1 MTLSTGTAITT
12 EQEQLADAV
21 TQFAARHS
29 PVDKTRAAFDSIAAG
44 ELPTW
49 WEEFAANGF
58 HAVHLAE
65 EVGGQGGTLA
75 DMACVIEAAAA
86 ALLPGPLLSTATA
99 SAVASLAGAEAAAL
113 LAELAEGATGAVV
126 LPEHSSVHA
135 VRDGDSWRLN
145 GSTASI
151 LGICAAQRI
160 LVAAH
165 AGEGAE
171 PWFVLDTGTAAG
183 LSVEQQRGTDLTTDV
198 GVLHLTDHRVT
209 ETAVLSSIPTERARC
224 VVVALA
230 ASAAAGTVRRSVEMA
245 VEFIRTREQFGKPV
259 GSFQALQHKAA
270 VLLVNSEMASAAA
283 WDAVRAVDESLE
295 QHRLAAASA
304 AVMALA
310 TGADLTLDALL
321 MFGAIGYT
329 WEHDVHL
336 YWRRATSLAAA
347 LGPTTHWERDAGE
360 LARTIKRSTVIHLG
374 DVESEFRARVAAV
387 LDEAAELRNET
398 PTDDRRAPGLAYG
411 SQRDLL
417 VEAGLV
423 APHLP
428 PPWGVGASP
437 VQQVILT
444 EEFDKRPDIVRP
456 SLNIAE
462 WILPTI
468 LERGTRA
475 QRERFA
481 GPMLRGTER
490 WCQLFS
496 EPGAGSDLA
505 ALSTRAQKVD
515 GGWLINGH
523 KIWTSSAHVAQY
535 GALLA
540 RTDPDAP
547 KHRGISYF
555 LIDMASPGLQVSPIQ
570 QASGHADFNECFFS
584 DVFVPDDM
592 LVGEPGEGWELAM
605 GTVAVERTA
614 IGNYVNIDRSAA
626 LRHLAATPGPDHD
639 ATVRALGQIEAHTTA
654 IKAMVLRETL
664 RLVEGQNAGPASSIA
679 KYAMVLLLRRAAT
692 AILGLTGRLAML
704 ERSDPP
710 VVEPYFDMPSEL
722 IGGGTAEIQLTIIAS
737 MILGLPR
744 K

>member
-1 MTLSTGTAITT
+1 MALAITT

-21 TQFAARHS
+21 TKFAARHA
-29 PVDKTRAAFDSIAAG
+29 PIDKTRAAFDSIAAG
-44 ELPTW
+44 ELPSW
-49 WEEFAANGF
+49 WEEFTANGF
-58 HAVHLAE
+58 NAVHIPE
-65 EVGGQGGTLA
+65 EAGGQGGTLA

-99 SAVASLAGAEAAAL
+99 SAVAALAGTAATPL
-113 LAELAEGATGAVV
+113 LTDLAAGATAAVV

-145 GSTASI
+145 GSTGST

-165 AGEGAE
+165 AGEGADR
-171 PWFVLDTGTAAG
+171 WFVLDTRSDAG
-183 LSVEQQRGTDLTTDV
+183 LTVEQQRGTDLSTDV
-198 GVLHLTDHRVT
+198 GVLHLADHRVP
-209 ETAVLSSIPTERARC
+209 AAGVLADIPTERARC

-230 ASAAAGTVRRSVEMA
+230 ACAAAGAVRRGVEMA
-245 VEFIRTREQFGKPV
+245 VDFIRVREQFGKPV

-283 WDAVRAVDESLE
+283 WDAVRAIDEPLE

-310 TGADLTLDALL
+310 AGPDLTLDALV

-329 WEHDVHL
+329 WEHDMHL
-336 YWRRATSLAAA
+336 YWRRATSLAAS
-347 LGPTTHWERDAGE
+347 LGPTTKWERDAGE
-360 LARTIKRSTVIHLG
+360 LARTVKRSTAIHLG
-374 DVESEFRARVAAV
+374 DVEADFRAHVAGV
-387 LDEAAELRNET
+387 LDRAATLRNEF
-398 PTDDRRAPGLAYG
+398 PTDDRRAPGIAHG

-417 VEAGLV
+417 AVEGLV
-423 APHLP
+423 APHLA
-428 PPWGVGASP
+428 PPWGLGASP
-437 VQQVILT
+437 VQQVIIT
-444 EEFDKRPDIVRP
+444 EEFDKRPEVTRP

-468 LERGTRA
+468 LDRGTDA

-481 GPMLRGTER
+481 WPMLHGTQR

-505 ALSTRAQKVD
+505 SLSTRAQKVD

-535 GALLA
+535 GAMLA
-540 RTDPDAP
+540 RTDPDAR

-555 LIDMASPGLQVSPIQ
+555 LIDMSSPGLEVSPIK
-570 QASGHADFNECFFS
+570 QASGRSHFNECFFT

-592 LVGEPGEGWELAM
+592 LVGEPGDGWELAM

-626 LRHLAATPGPDHD
+626 LRHMAAAEGSDHD

-664 RLVEGQNAGPASSIA
+664 RLVEGQSAGPASSIA
-679 KYAMVLLLRRAAT
+679 KYAMVLLLRRASTAT
-692 AILGLTGRLAML
+692 LGLTGRLAML
-704 ERSDPP
+704 EKSDPP
-710 VVEPYFDMPSEL
+710 VIEPYFDMPSEL
-722 IGGGTAEIQLTIIAS
+722 IGGGTPEIQLTIIAT

-744 K
+744 T